1 MYVCMYECKYVYRY
15 VYRVG
20 RMYGILG
27 RFTFKDTL
35 LKDIEYISMQRS
47 LQLLVDELLFSQSW
61 MSSHV

>member
-1 MYVCMYECKYVYRY
+1 MYDCLIIITNILLYLFLMYVCMYVCMYECKYVYRY

-35 LKDIEYISMQRS
+35 
-47 LQLLVDELLFSQSW
+47 
-61 MSSHV
+61 